1 MDNCT
6 RFIGMDLHKAT
17 IAVAIAEGNGG
28 DPTLWREI
36 PNTQSS
42 VNSMVK
48 RLSKTGKT
56 LNFCYEAGPCGYVVY
71 RQLRKLN
78 QSCVVVAP
86 SLIPKKPGERIKTDK
101 RDARSLSRLLR
112 SGDLTNVWVPDKE
125 HEAIRDLC
133 RARFDINKTVR
144 CTKQQLNAYLLRN
157 GKQYTGKR
165 NWTKSY
171 FRWLETVKFDSQ
183 TQQIVFQEYIDTVKH
198 IQEHEVSLKDEI
210 TKAVDNWSLK
220 PVIVDLMAL
229 RGVKLITAITLIS
242 ELGDLSRFRT
252 PSELMAFIGLVP
264 SEYSTGNKRRQGG
277 ITKTGNTNARRIL
290 IESAWA
296 YHFPARKTSLIQRR
310 AEKASE
316 EAQKIAWKA
325 QKRLC
330 KRFAHLTKVRRKPHN
345 VVVVSIARE
354 LSGFVWAIANNT
366 QNKILNM
373 KGQKKQ
379 KNNIA

>member
-6 RFIGMDLHKAT
+6 KFIGMDLHKAT

-36 PNTQSS
+36 PNTQFS

-48 RLSKTGKT
+48 RLSKNGET
-56 LNFCYEAGPCGYVVY
+56 LKFCYEAGPCGYVVY

-78 QSCVVVAP
+78 QNCVVVAP

-112 SGDLTNVWVPDKE
+112 SGDLTNVWVPGKD

-144 CTKQQLNAYLLRN
+144 CTKQQLNAFLLRN
-157 GKQYTGKR
+157 GIQYTGKR

-171 FRWLETVKFDSQ
+171 FRWLETVKFDCQ

-210 TKAVDNWSLK
+210 IKAIDNWSLK
-220 PVIVDLMAL
+220 PVVIDLMAM
-229 RGVKLITAITLIS
+229 RGVQLITAITLIS

-252 PSELMAFIGLVP
+252 PRELMAFIGLVP

-277 ITKTGNTNARRIL
+277 ITKTGNSNARRIL

-296 YHFPARKTSLIQRR
+296 YHLPAR
-310 AEKASE
+310 
-316 EAQKIAWKA
+316 
-325 QKRLC
+325 
-330 KRFAHLTKVRRKPHN
+330 
-345 VVVVSIARE
+345 
-354 LSGFVWAIANNT
+354 
-366 QNKILNM
+366 
-373 KGQKKQ
+373 
-379 KNNIA
+379 